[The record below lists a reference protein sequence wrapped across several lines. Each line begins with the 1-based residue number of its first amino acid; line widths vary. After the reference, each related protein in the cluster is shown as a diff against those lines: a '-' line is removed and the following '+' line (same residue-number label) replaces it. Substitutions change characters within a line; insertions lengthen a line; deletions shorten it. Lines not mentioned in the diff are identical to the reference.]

1 MKILEMLE
9 KIPVQK
15 MHVKIYR
22 TGKNTQ
28 NNTCDDSK
36 YLSVREKQFSKMNET
51 SFQNNCYNIKKYCT
65 EIILKLI

>member
-36 YLSVREKQFSKMNET
+36 YLSVYEKQFSKDERNKF
-51 SFQNNCYNIKKYCT
+51 SK
-65 EIILKLI
+65 